1 MSFKKLFRVSL
12 ANNSASSIILLLFIS
27 FPLFKYITMTIVF
40 FLSRFGRKRCLL
52 ITILINSISGVLV
65 AVVPSYTWV
74 VVFRLIQGLVS
85 KGGWLTGYILSKS
98 VDSLNIQLILHNILL
113 YIKHA
118 PDPTLLH

>member
-1 MSFKKLFRVSL
+1 MTAMS
-12 ANNSASSIILLLFIS
+12 
-27 FPLFKYITMTIVF
+27 

-98 VDSLNIQLILHNILL
+98 VKYSVNT
-113 YIKHA
+113 A
-118 PDPTLLH
+118 